1 MFCGPMSP
9 SSCLKA
15 ACMEF
20 FTNLPLIAQ
29 GALIFCLRI
38 VDVSL
43 GTIRTI
49 MIVQGR
55 TWISFCLGFFEVF
68 IWLSVI
74 STVVPLIKDRPGL
87 IFFYALGFASGNFAG
102 IKLERWMAAG
112 HMILRAISIKNG
124 REMAALIRGQ
134 GYEVTTFAGEGLEGP
149 VMQLFIVCRRRDV
162 GAIITMI
169 KSVDPEAFYITER
182 AGSVSKVIR
191 PFMAPP
197 TGWRAV
203 LKKK

>member
-1 MFCGPMSP
+1 MVLFD
-9 SSCLKA
+9 
-15 ACMEF
+15 
-20 FTNLPLIAQ
+20 NLPLLVLGVI
-29 GALIFCLRI
+29 IFCLRI

-49 MIVQGR
+49 MIVQGK

-87 IFFYALGFASGNFAG
+87 IFFYALGFATGNFAG

-112 HMILRAISIKNG
+112 NMILRAITMHKG
-124 REMAALIRGQ
+124 RQMADIIRHEGF
-134 GYEVTTFAGEGLEGP
+134 EVTVFTGEGMTGP

-162 GAIITMI
+162 GSIINMI
-169 KSVDPEAFYITER
+169 KSVDPDAFYITER

-191 PFMAPP
+191 PFMAPA